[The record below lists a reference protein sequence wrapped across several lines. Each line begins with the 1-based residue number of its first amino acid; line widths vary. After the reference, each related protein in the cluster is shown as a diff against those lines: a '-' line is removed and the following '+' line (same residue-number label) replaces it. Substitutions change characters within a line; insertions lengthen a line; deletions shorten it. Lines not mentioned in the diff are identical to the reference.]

1 MELIDTDV
9 LIDVQRG
16 FAAAAD
22 WFATDRDVGIPGFV
36 VMELVQDA
44 RNSDEVQKALALV
57 DGLEVVWPSE
67 AECQTALEEFSTLHL
82 SHGLG
87 LLDALIAATAVGHGG
102 VLNTFNERH
111 YRMFPGLMTLRP
123 YQR

>member
-9 LIDVQRG
+9 LIDIQRG
-16 FAAAAD
+16 LDAAAD
-22 WFATDRDVGIPGFV
+22 WFATDPDVGIPGFV

-44 RNSDEVQKALALV
+44 RNSDEDRKALALV
-57 DGLEVVWPSE
+57 DGLEVVWPSA

-111 YRMFPGLMTLRP
+111 YRMFPGLTTVRP
-123 YQR
+123 YRR

>member
-9 LIDVQRG
+9 LIDIQRG
-16 FAAAAD
+16 LGAAAD
-22 WFATDRDVGIPGFV
+22 WFATDPDVGIPGFV

-44 RNSDEVQKALALV
+44 RNSDEDRKALALV

-111 YRMFPGLMTLRP
+111 YRMFPGLTTVRP
-123 YQR
+123 YRR

>member
-1 MELIDTDV
+1 MELLDTDV
-9 LIDVQRG
+9 LIDIQRG
-16 FAAAAD
+16 FAAAAE
-22 WFATDRDVGIPGFV
+22 WFAIDPDVGIPGFV

-44 RNSDEVQKALALV
+44 RNSDEVRKALALV

-111 YRMFPGLMTLRP
+111 YRMFPGLTTVRP
-123 YQR
+123 YRR

>member
-16 FAAAAD
+16 FGAAAD
-22 WFATDRDVGIPGFV
+22 WFATDPDVGIPGFV

-57 DGLEVVWPSE
+57 DGLEVVWPFRSRSRCTNSE
-67 AECQTALEEFSTLHL
+67 PFC
-82 SHGLG
+82 
-87 LLDALIAATAVGHGG
+87 
-102 VLNTFNERH
+102 NEA
-111 YRMFPGLMTLRP
+111 GEG
-123 YQR
+123 

>member
-1 MELIDTDV
+1 MELLDTDV
-9 LIDVQRG
+9 LIDIQRG
-16 FAAAAD
+16 FAAAAE
-22 WFATDRDVGIPGFV
+22 WFAIDPDVGIPGFV

-44 RNSDEVQKALALV
+44 RNSDEVRKALALV
-57 DGLEVVWPSE
+57 DGLQVVWPSE

-111 YRMFPGLMTLRP
+111 YRMFPGLTTVRP
-123 YQR
+123 YRR

>member
-9 LIDVQRG
+9 LIDIQRG
-16 FAAAAD
+16 LGAVAD
-22 WFATDRDVGIPGFV
+22 WFATDPDVGVPGFV

-67 AECQTALEEFSTLHL
+67 EECQTALEEFSTLHL

-111 YRMFPGLMTLRP
+111 YRMFPGLTTVRP
-123 YQR
+123 YRR

>member
-9 LIDVQRG
+9 LIDIQRG
-16 FAAAAD
+16 LGAAAD
-22 WFATDRDVGIPGFV
+22 WFATDPDVGIPGFV

-44 RNSDEVQKALALV
+44 RNSDEVRKALALV

-82 SHGLG
+82 SHCLG

-111 YRMFPGLMTLRP
+111 YRMFPGLTTVRP
-123 YQR
+123 YRR

>member
-1 MELIDTDV
+1 MQLVDTDV

-16 FAAAAD
+16 VEAALE
-22 WFATDRDVGIPGFV
+22 WFATDREVGVPGFV

-44 RNSDEVQKALALV
+44 RNSDEVRKALALV
-57 DGLEVVWPSE
+57 DGFEIVWPSR
-67 AECQTALEEFSTLHL
+67 AECQSALEQFSRLHL

-87 LLDALIAATAVGHGG
+87 LLDSLIAATAVGHGS

-111 YRMFPGLMTLRP
+111 YRMFPGLGIARP
-123 YQR
+123 YDR

>member
-16 FAAAAD
+16 FGAAAD
-22 WFATDRDVGIPGFV
+22 WFATDPDVGVPGFV

-67 AECQTALEEFSTLHL
+67 EECQTALEQFSTLHL

-87 LLDALIAATAVGHGG
+87 LLDALIAATAAVMPRARLDSSVQSNRG
-102 VLNTFNERH
+102 VIRSLHAGRS
-111 YRMFPGLMTLRP
+111 
-123 YQR
+123 

>member
-9 LIDVQRG
+9 LIDIQRG
-16 FAAAAD
+16 LGAAAD
-22 WFATDRDVGIPGFV
+22 WFATDPDVGIPGFV

-44 RNSDEVQKALALV
+44 RNSDEDRKALALV

-102 VLNTFNERH
+102 VLNTFSERH
-111 YRMFPGLMTLRP
+111 YRMLPGLTTVRP
-123 YQR
+123 YRR